1 MRHGRTGARAHGARG
16 AVNGHREA
24 RRVRWN
30 RAATAPQGT
39 GAGGCV
45 SSSAR
50 QREQR
55 RQPRQRESTEQWAG
69 TARRGPVTGVRTVA
83 WVTDMRSRRPC
94 QDDDCQPAA
103 DPGGATFTRSG
114 ANARRK
120 VCSPGVR
127 ERADHPAVEAALS
140 FCDRVVI
147 RGAPVSGEA
156 TRSHP
161 SASQRSKWI
170 TRSAC
175 HELGRFEHFL

>member
-1 MRHGRTGARAHGARG
+1 MRHGRTGARGYGARG
-16 AVNGHREA
+16 VSAVTARRGGRGGTGLRPRRRAREREA
-24 RRVRWN
+24 
-30 RAATAPQGT
+30 A
-39 GAGGCV
+39 
-45 SSSAR
+45 SAR

-55 RQPRQRESTEQWAG
+55 RQPRQREVAEQWAG